1 MQINIQN
8 DVRNIKYLNRIL
20 GIISM
25 ELKKYPLTPEQS
37 NNLKRHVNGLKAI
50 LSALILN

>member
-1 MQINIQN
+1 MQNITNPLIDINKQ
-8 DVRNIKYLNRIL
+8 LT
-20 GIISM
+20 IISM

-50 LSALILN
+50 LSALILQ